1 MSAAGLS
8 DTLETYSTAHPTPI
22 RHRLH
27 LRHTVL
33 VQPTFMDPTAPLP
46 ANPPPFAEAGSSPTP
61 APTQLPAGLEDK
73 VEGTGGY
80 WYATRVQ
87 TVLLVERERE
97 GKVRVSLR
105 EREGYALNAEGK
117 PEWQPEERL
126 FEFSV

>member
-1 MSAAGLS
+1 
-8 DTLETYSTAHPTPI
+8 
-22 RHRLH
+22 
-27 LRHTVL
+27 
-33 VQPTFMDPTAPLP
+33 MDPTAPLP
-46 ANPPPFAEAGSSPTP
+46 PNSPPFAEAGSSPTP